1 MTEKEIDNLASA
13 ISKVSLE
20 SENSKNTTNDD
31 WPVSS
36 NINIIFK
43 GLKDTKLKKKA
54 IKVDTIA

>member
-20 SENSKNTTNDD
+20 SENSKNTNDA

-54 IKVDTIA
+54 IKVDTLS